1 MIQILNLGVSVSFD
15 FTYYNLPVIHKL
27 IHNKQLYHVL
37 HNYDNTIIDLDNF
50 VDIID
55 ILALGEPNNFENVC
69 KMNSVE
75 QIKTIHFVY
84 KIISFIQEHQGSV
97 FDNCE
102 LSVDKNISKLKHG
115 KRIFREV
122 GIVKHHIKIG
132 YIFSNYTQ

>member
-27 IHNKQLYHVL
+27 IHNKELYHVL
-37 HNYDNTIIDLDNF
+37 HNYDNTLINLDNF

-55 ILALGEPNNFENVC
+55 ILALDEPTNFENSC
-69 KMNSVE
+69 KLNSLD
-75 QIKTIHFVY
+75 QIKTVHFVY
-84 KIISFIQEHQGSV
+84 KIISLIHDHQGSI
-97 FDNCE
+97 FDNCK
-102 LSVDKNISKLKHG
+102 LSVDKNVSKLKHG

-122 GIVKHHIKIG
+122 GIEKSHIKIG

>member
-15 FTYYNLPVIHKL
+15 FTYCNLPVIHKL
-27 IHNKQLYHVL
+27 IHNKALCHVL
-37 HNYDNTIIDLDNF
+37 HNCDNTLINLDNF

-55 ILALGEPNNFENVC
+55 ILALDDSTDFEYIC
-69 KMNSVE
+69 KLNSLD
-75 QIKTIHFVY
+75 QIKTVHFVY
-84 KIISFIQEHQGSV
+84 KIISFIHEHQGSI
-97 FDNCE
+97 FDNCK

-122 GIVKHHIKIG
+122 GIEKYHIKIG